1 VIIVFLG
8 PPGSGKGTQAKKL
21 QTEQHFFHF
30 DTGSHLRREAAS
42 GSELGE
48 RIASYINAGNLVPLE
63 VIKDLIGKFLSETSE
78 PRIMFD
84 GFPRNLDQAKVL
96 STGLEE
102 RGFDLTHVIY
112 LELDQSALLQRITN
126 RRYCEYC
133 GSIYNIASNPPT
145 GVCPA
150 GHPACQLTQ
159 RKDDTPEV
167 FKQRLKVYMSE
178 TLPVLDY
185 FLERGSLR
193 RIDGNQAIDKVY
205 HDIEEL
211 LGLGTHAAS

>member
-1 VIIVFLG
+1 MIIVFLG

-21 QTEQHFFHF
+21 QTEQRFFHF
-30 DTGSHLRREAAS
+30 DTGSHLRSEACS

-48 RIASYINAGNLVPLE
+48 RIASFINAGNLVPLD

-78 PRIMFD
+78 ERIMFD

-102 RGFDLTHVIY
+102 RGYSLTHVVYIE
-112 LELDQSALLQRITN
+112 LEQSALLERITN
-126 RRYCEYC
+126 RRYCENC
-133 GSIYNIASNPPT
+133 GAIYNISTNPPH
-145 GVCPA
+145 GPCPA
-150 GHPACQLTQ
+150 GPPACSLTQ

-185 FLERGSLR
+185 FLERGVLR
-193 RIDGNQAIDKVY
+193 RVNGDQPIEQVY
-205 HDIEEL
+205 HDVEQL
-211 LGLGTHAAS
+211 LGLGHAEA